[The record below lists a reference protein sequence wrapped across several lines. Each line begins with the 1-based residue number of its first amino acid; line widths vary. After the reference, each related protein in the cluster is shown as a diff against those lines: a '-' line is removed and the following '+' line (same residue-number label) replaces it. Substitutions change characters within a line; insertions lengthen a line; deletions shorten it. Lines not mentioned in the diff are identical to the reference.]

1 MATRTGIVLILALV
15 LLTASLS
22 GCAGTRP
29 TKAQQGSVFGA
40 LAGGLIGSQLGP
52 AQEREENAL
61 IGAGLGFLA
70 GYVIGNEMDKYDRRQ
85 VQKTLEYEPS
95 GSTNSWVNPDT
106 GKRFAATPGP
116 AYASDGRIYREVE
129 LVGRV
134 DGRRET
140 ISAKAYRENG
150 RWVLVQ

>member
-1 MATRTGIVLILALV
+1 MMNKRSIVCLAVIGL
-15 LLTASLS
+15 LLTALL
-22 GCAGTRP
+22 GCANTRLN
-29 TKAQQGSVFGA
+29 KAQQASVFGA

-52 AQEREENAL
+52 PDERNENAL

-70 GYVIGNEMDKYDRRQ
+70 GYLVGNEMDKYDRRQ
-85 VQKTLEYEPS
+85 VQQTLEYEPT
-95 GSTNSWVNPDT
+95 GQTNSWVNPDT

-116 AYASDGRIYREVE
+116 AYAEDGRIYRDVE
-129 LVGRV
+129 LEGTI

-140 ISAKAYRENG
+140 IHAEAYRQDG